1 MEAAE
6 AMKAAFTVPLIIIIM
21 QEAEADLSATPRRAR
36 PARSQLAATHG
47 PTGMSSL
54 KDTTAFERAL

>member
-1 MEAAE
+1 MVEAAE
-6 AMKAAFTVPLIIIIM
+6 AMKAAFTVPLMIIM

-47 PTGMSSL
+47 PTDTSSL